1 MLSEAHGVTKIIIVC
16 GTTDL
21 RKGIEGLAAIVK
33 DQYKFNPFE
42 KNVLFLFCGRR
53 SDRIKALLWEG
64 DGFLL
69 LYKRLEGGSFSW
81 PRNPNEAVTIS
92 KGQYSN
98 LMKGLNPIRPR
109 IYEVEPKRLF

>member
-1 MLSEAHGVTKIIIVC
+1 MLAEAHGISKIMIVC

-21 RKGIEGLAAIVK
+21 RKGIDGLAAIVK
-33 DQYKFNPFE
+33 LQYNLNPFE

-69 LYKRLEGGSFSW
+69 LYKRLEGGFFSW
-81 PRNPNEAVTIS
+81 PRTPNEAVLIS
-92 KGQYSN
+92 KGQYLD
-98 LMKGLNPIRPR
+98 LMKGLNPIKPR
-109 IYEVEPKRLF
+109 IREVTPDRLF

>member
-1 MLSEAHGVTKIIIVC
+1 MLAEAHGISKIVIVC

-21 RKGIEGLAAIVK
+21 RRGIDGLAATVK
-33 DQYKFNPFE
+33 LQYNLNPFE

-69 LYKRLEGGSFSW
+69 LYKRLEGGYFSW
-81 PRNPNEAVTIS
+81 PRNPNEAVLLS
-92 KGQYSN
+92 KDQYAN
-98 LMKGLNPIRPR
+98 LMRGLNPIRPR
-109 IYEVEPKRLF
+109 IREVTPNRLL

>member
-1 MLSEAHGVTKIIIVC
+1 MLAEAHGISKIVIVC

-21 RKGIEGLAAIVK
+21 RRGIDGLAAVVK
-33 DQYKFNPFE
+33 LQYNLNPFE

-69 LYKRLEGGSFSW
+69 LYKRLEGGYFSW
-81 PRNPNEAVTIS
+81 PRTPNEAVMLS
-92 KGQYSN
+92 KGQYAN
-98 LMKGLNPIRPR
+98 LMRGLNPIRPR
-109 IYEVEPKRLF
+109 IREVTPDRLL

>member
-1 MLSEAHGVTKIIIVC
+1 MLAEAHGITKIIIVC

-21 RKGIEGLAAIVK
+21 RKGIDGLAAIVK
-33 DQYKFNPFE
+33 LQYNLNPFE
-42 KNVLFLFCGRR
+42 KNLLFLFCGKR

-81 PRNPNEAVTIS
+81 PRSPSEAVVLS
-92 KGQYSN
+92 KGQYSD
-98 LMKGLNPIRPR
+98 LMKGLNPVKPR
-109 IYEVEPKRLF
+109 IREVTPSRLF